1 MENVAK
7 LFKLS
12 KDYINKI
19 KTKRASK
26 KELIKWKITQNKL
39 LKIVVEEEMNNYIKE
54 DNILI
59 HNCPNILIN
68 DNIITLQPYEALP
81 FFMSD

>member
-1 MENVAK
+1 
-7 LFKLS
+7 
-12 KDYINKI
+12 
-19 KTKRASK
+19 
-26 KELIKWKITQNKL
+26 
-39 LKIVVEEEMNNYIKE
+39 MNNYIKE
-54 DNILI
+54 DNKLI